1 MTTNQIENAKTLL
14 FTDKEQYLRFK
25 KLWAKNSQSWMSSK
39 YHMLYNIVRG
49 HDTSRGFTFVTKP
62 TKLRNGFRINGSEYS
77 AWREVCTC
85 MQRAK
90 NNDDFLQY
98 EVGALID
105 DEFTLDWWRETLN
118 KIFDAGQINVK
129 ALDSNFAKGGKI
141 AQAIIKHN
149 AKPITYQDL
158 WDLYEEAA

>member
-25 KLWAKNSQSWMSSK
+25 KLWAANCQYLPSK

-62 TKLRNGFRINGSEYS
+62 SKLSNGFRINGSEYD
-77 AWREVCTC
+77 AWSGV
-85 MQRAK
+85 QRCIRYAK
-90 NNDDFLQY
+90 TNPEQLQC
-98 EVGALID
+98 EIASLTN
-105 DEFTLDWWRETLN
+105 DEFNLDWWCETFN
-118 KIFDAGQINVK
+118 KIFLECKINVK
-129 ALDSNFAKGGKI
+129 VLDSNFAKGMKI
-141 AQAIIKHN
+141 AQEIIKRE

>member
-1 MTTNQIENAKTLL
+1 MTTNKIENAKTLL

-25 KLWAKNSQSWMSSK
+25 KLWAENCQYCSSK

-62 TKLRNGFRINGSEYS
+62 SKLSNGFRINGSEYV

-85 MQRAK
+85 MRYAK
-90 NNDDFLQY
+90 QNDSSLKYQVSRLTN
-98 EVGALID
+98 E
-105 DEFTLDWWRETLN
+105 EFTLDWWRETLN

-129 ALDSNFAKGGKI
+129 VLESGFAKGRKI
-141 AQAIIKHN
+141 AQEIIKRN
-149 AKPITYQDL
+149 AKPTTYQDL